1 MGRSH
6 RKGKPQELSR
16 ASSVPGSELRN
27 ALLLTVSLAAFIAIM
42 GRVQMSKMQHDVHAE
57 GQSIRERLPKVQAA
71 GVRDAAK
78 DAAFHWRELLRK
90 LPHDLQGLG
99 MTKRQVQVGIG
110 IVRQKSYLKMAS
122 ELRLEARGLHAPRK
136 MQCRP
141 RIMRVRKSVE
151 SSPCPMLASRRM
163 QAHPSIEGPEELMP
177 TARR

>member
-6 RKGKPQELSR
+6 RKGRSQELSR
-16 ASSVPGSELRN
+16 ASSAPGSELRN

-42 GRVQMSKMQHDVHAE
+42 SRMQMTKMQDDVRAE

-78 DAAFHWRELLRK
+78 DAAFHWKELLRK

-122 ELRLEARGLHAPRK
+122 ELRLEERTVRQHAESAFQKVGCARKADF
-136 MQCRP
+136 
-141 RIMRVRKSVE
+141 
-151 SSPCPMLASRRM
+151 LAAAMDAIQR
-163 QAHPSIEGPEELMP
+163 QHPDI
-177 TARR
+177 